1 MANVLVQDTSLTAIA
16 DAIRAKNGSATLY
29 KPSEMAAAITA
40 LPTGTGSAI
49 DFITNTTKYDCVV
62 YEPSTNT
69 SSAASVVL
77 PDGVAFEDI
86 KFIIGIGGRN
96 SGATGYNDSDH
107 NIFIYCPDLY
117 NYSLEESDTGKQYWA
132 CMGSIVG
139 SYSTSTLQGIDY
151 GRDYRIVSRGATQ
164 NNYFGWIT
172 YDSANHAL
180 QFYVSQFHSTEPVS
194 SQFTQGRIIA
204 QYGRVAVIYDKGV

>member
-16 DAIRAKNGSATLY
+16 DAIRAKNGESTLY
-29 KPSEMAAAITA
+29 KPAEMAAAINA
-40 LPTGTGSAI
+40 LPTGSAI

-62 YEPSTNT
+62 YEPTSNT
-69 SSAASVVL
+69 SSATNIIL

-117 NYSLEESDTGKQYWA
+117 NYGLQDDTGKQYWA

-139 SYSTSTLQGIDY
+139 SYGTSTLQGIDY
-151 GRDYRIVSRGATQ
+151 GRDYRIVTRGATQ
-164 NNYFGWIT
+164 TNYFGWIS

-180 QFYVSQFHSTEPVS
+180 QFWISQFHSTEEVS
-194 SQFTQGRIIA
+194 SQLTQGRIIA